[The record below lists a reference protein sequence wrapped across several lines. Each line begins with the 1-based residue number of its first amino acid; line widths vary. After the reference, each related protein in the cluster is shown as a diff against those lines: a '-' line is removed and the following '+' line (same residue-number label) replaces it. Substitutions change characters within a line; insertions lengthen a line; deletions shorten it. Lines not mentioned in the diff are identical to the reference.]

1 MAKGGVQSATLSSG
15 GGTKS
20 FTRMDI
26 GSLDTMISELA
37 KEKDDLMLALGGGTS
52 GTPYIVYSIYR

>member
-1 MAKGGVQSATLSSG
+1 MAKEGVQSATLSSG

-20 FTRMDI
+20 FTKMDI
-26 GSLDTMISELA
+26 GSLDTMVSELYRE
-37 KEKDDLMLALGGGTS
+37 KEELLAALGGGVS